1 MKVGNPMAS
10 MKELETRQLRLERI
24 LAGSVDGQMAAR
36 TEVAEIV
43 HGLLDTMHINNPE
56 RIPRLWAPEHDRVG
70 PLGGLSSQINL
81 YIEGVDGKLAPVTIN
96 VYSDKRI
103 QSYLVEKLEAEKA
116 EAKFEKQVRK
126 LVRG

>member
-43 HGLLDTMHINNPE
+43 HGLLDTIPVD

-103 QSYLVEKLEAEKA
+103 QSYLVEKMEAEKA